1 VIVLKAFSLAL
12 VFACLALS
20 VTYDQAKQK
29 QNVEKE
35 VPVPKEARMIQGL
48 RLVMYHVGDM
58 QKAKEWYTKV
68 LGYAPYFDEPFYAGY
83 HVGGFELGLN
93 PDESKA
99 AGPGGAYAYWG
110 VKDCKAAYQRLLDL
124 GAKPN
129 TPVEDV
135 GGGILA
141 ATVTDPWG
149 NVFGVIE
156 NPHFKLEDA
165 GE

>member
-1 VIVLKAFSLAL
+1 MFVLKAFSLAL

-29 QNVEKE
+29 QDVKKE
-35 VPVPKEARMIQGL
+35 VPKEARMIQGL

-68 LGYAPYFDEPFYAGY
+68 LGYGPYFDEPFYAGF

>member
-1 VIVLKAFSLAL
+1 VFVLKAFSLAL
-12 VFACLALS
+12 VFACFALS
-20 VTYDQAKQK
+20 VTDDQAKQNIK
-29 QNVEKE
+29 HDAS
-35 VPVPKEARMIQGL
+35 KEARMIQGL
-48 RLVMYHVGDM
+48 RLVMYHVDDM
-58 QKAKEWYTKV
+58 AKAKEWYTRV
-68 LGYAPYFDEPFYAGY
+68 LGYGPYFDQPFYVGF

-93 PDESKA
+93 PDVSKVTK
-99 AGPGGAYAYWG
+99 GDSTYAYWG

-129 TPVEDV
+129 SPVEDV

-149 NVFGVIE
+149 NVFGIIE

-165 GE
+165 E

>member
-1 VIVLKAFSLAL
+1 VDVLRAVSLAL
-12 VFACLALS
+12 VFACFAFS
-20 VTYDQAKQK
+20 VTEDQNRRKEKMKVNSEGSKQ
-29 QNVEKE
+29 E
-35 VPVPKEARMIQGL
+35 VMIQGL
-48 RLVMYHVGDM
+48 RLVMYHVDDM
-58 QKAKEWYTKV
+58 QKAKEWYSKV
-68 LGYAPYFDEPFYAGY
+68 LGYAPYFDQPFYVGF

-93 PDESKA
+93 PDTPKMSK
-99 AGPGGAYAYWG
+99 GDSTYAYWG
-110 VKDCKAAYQRLLDL
+110 VKDCKAAYKHLLDL

-165 GE
+165 GH

>member
-1 VIVLKAFSLAL
+1 LLKAFSLAL
-12 VFACLALS
+12 VFACFALS
-20 VTYDQAKQK
+20 VTDDQARQK
-29 QNVEKE
+29 QNVKHDAS
-35 VPVPKEARMIQGL
+35 KEAGMIKGL
-48 RLVMYHVGDM
+48 RLVMYHVDDM
-58 QKAKEWYTKV
+58 GKAKEWYTRV
-68 LGYAPYFDEPFYAGY
+68 LGYGPYFDQPFYVGF

-93 PDESKA
+93 PDVSKVTK
-99 AGPGGAYAYWG
+99 GGSAYAYWG

-165 GE
+165 Q

>member
-1 VIVLKAFSLAL
+1 VFVLKAFSLAL
-12 VFACLALS
+12 VFACFALS
-20 VTYDQAKQK
+20 VTDDQARQK
-29 QNVEKE
+29 QSVRNEAS
-35 VPVPKEARMIQGL
+35 KEAKMIQGL
-48 RLVMYHVGDM
+48 RLVMYNVGDVS
-58 QKAKEWYTKV
+58 KAKDWYSKV
-68 LGYAPYFDEPFYAGY
+68 LGYGPYFDEPFYVGF
-83 HVGGFELGLN
+83 HVGGFELGLH

-129 TPVEDV
+129 TPVQDV
-135 GGGILA
+135 GGGILT

>member
-1 VIVLKAFSLAL
+1 MLRAISLAL
-12 VFACLALS
+12 VFVCFAF
-20 VTYDQAKQK
+20 TITEDQNRQKQK
-29 QNVEKE
+29 AKSEGSKE
-35 VPVPKEARMIQGL
+35 VGMIHGL
-48 RLVMYHVGDM
+48 RLVMYHADDM
-58 QKAKEWYTKV
+58 QKAREWYTNV
-68 LGYAPYFDEPFYAGY
+68 LGYGPYFDQPAHYIGF
-83 HVGGFELGLN
+83 HVGGFELGLH
-93 PDESKA
+93 PDASKA
-99 AGPGGAYAYWG
+99 TGAGGAYAYWG
-110 VKDCKAAYQRLLDL
+110 VKDCKAAYQHLLDL

>member
-1 VIVLKAFSLAL
+1 VFVLRAFSLAL
-12 VFACLALS
+12 VFACFALS
-20 VTYDQAKQK
+20 VTDDEARQK
-29 QNVEKE
+29 QNLKSDAS
-35 VPVPKEARMIQGL
+35 KEARMIQGL
-48 RLVMYHVGDM
+48 RLVMYHVGDIA
-58 QKAKEWYTKV
+58 KAKEWYSKV
-68 LGYAPYFDEPFYAGY
+68 LGYGPYFDQPFYVGY
-83 HVGGFELGLN
+83 HVGGFELGLS
-93 PDESKA
+93 PEAPGMSK
-99 AGPGGAYAYWG
+99 GDSAYAYWG
-110 VKDCKAAYQRLLDL
+110 VGDCKAAYQRLVDL

-165 GE
+165 Q